1 MREKLK
7 SKLDELDKHLAQL
20 KKNLNYLE
28 VFYAFPLEE
37 KYIKIIL
44 ESSDIDKLD
53 SIAYRIIKFQDSLGR
68 AIKIFFSIA
77 EENTDMLTMIDL
89 INLAEKVGFDID
101 VRLWRELRELRNN
114 LTHEYTENYE
124 KIAYALNRLKEL
136 LPRFEK
142 ILDELKSRS
151 SGL

>member
-1 MREKLK
+1 
-7 SKLDELDKHLAQL
+7 
-20 KKNLNYLE
+20 
-28 VFYAFPLEE
+28 VFYTFPLNE
-37 KYIKIIL
+37 KYIRIIL

-53 SIAYRIIKFQDSLGR
+53 SIAYRIIKFQDSLGK
-68 AIKIFFSIA
+68 AIKLFFSIA

-114 LTHEYTENYE
+114 LTHEYTESFE

-136 LPRFEK
+136 LPRYEK

-151 SGL
+151 SNL

>member
-1 MREKLK
+1 
-7 SKLDELDKHLAQL
+7 
-20 KKNLNYLE
+20 
-28 VFYAFPLEE
+28 
-37 KYIKIIL
+37 
-44 ESSDIDKLD
+44 
-53 SIAYRIIKFQDSLGR
+53 
-68 AIKIFFSIA
+68 
-77 EENTDMLTMIDL
+77 MLTMIDL

>member
-1 MREKLK
+1 MRKKLT

-28 VFYAFPLEE
+28 VFYTFPLKE

-68 AIKIFFSIA
+68 VIKLFFSIA

-114 LTHEYTENYE
+114 LTHEYTESFE

-142 ILDELKSRS
+142 ILDEVKVRS